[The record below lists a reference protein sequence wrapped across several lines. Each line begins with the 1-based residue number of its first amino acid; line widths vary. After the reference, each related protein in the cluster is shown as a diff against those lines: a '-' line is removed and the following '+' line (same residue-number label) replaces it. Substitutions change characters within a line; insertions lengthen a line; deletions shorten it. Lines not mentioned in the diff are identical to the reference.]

1 MNDIL
6 SNQTIAPLPVY
17 RVKVNF
23 SKDPVKLAK
32 TLDWLFNTGKFA
44 YFSMQQP
51 QIDELRKITRVD
63 VVE

>member
-1 MNDIL
+1 MNNDEI
-6 SNQTIAPLPVY
+6 TKPLPVH

-23 SKDPVKLAK
+23 SSDPHKLAR

-63 VVE
+63 IIEN